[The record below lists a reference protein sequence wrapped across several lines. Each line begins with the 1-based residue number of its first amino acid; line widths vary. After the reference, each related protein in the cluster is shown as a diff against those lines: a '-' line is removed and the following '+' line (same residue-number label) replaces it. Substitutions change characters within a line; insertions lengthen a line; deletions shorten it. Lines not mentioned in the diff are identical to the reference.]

1 MKKVLAIALAMAM
14 LSIMAVSGTLS
25 YFTSTD
31 GQANIMAV
39 GNVQIEQ
46 LEMRR
51 NGNSY
56 EAFAPTKLY
65 PYTGNGTP
73 VDGWLKTEEN
83 AVDKIVTIKNT
94 GSEDAFIRTLF
105 AFEAVMDSQGNP
117 TDPVG
122 TTILVN
128 YNTNTA
134 VGEWKKLD
142 VNPIEITKTVN
153 GVEVTTS
160 YYVYSFTYTNALAAN
175 ASYASDP
182 SLKQIA
188 LNGAAGNNFSGGSY
202 DILVLSQAVQAQG
215 FGDNVAAAFTAA
227 FPITAEKLVEWF
239 ASIPTP

>member
-1 MKKVLAIALAMAM
+1 MKKVLAIALVMAM

-25 YFTSTD
+25 YFTSSD
-31 GQANIMAV
+31 GKVNTMAV
-39 GNVQIEQ
+39 GNVQITQMEFQ
-46 LEMRR
+46 RDDEGRFV
-51 NGNSY
+51 
-56 EAFAPTKLY
+56 AFTATKLY
-65 PYTGNGTP
+65 PYTGDSTLVNDDWYDTA
-73 VDGWLKTEEN
+73 KN

-128 YNTNTA
+128 YNTNTD

-142 VNPIEITKTVN
+142 VDPISITKN
-153 GVEVTTS
+153 EVTTY
-160 YYVYSFTYTNALAAN
+160 YYVYSFTYANALAAN
-175 ASYASDP
+175 SRVASDP